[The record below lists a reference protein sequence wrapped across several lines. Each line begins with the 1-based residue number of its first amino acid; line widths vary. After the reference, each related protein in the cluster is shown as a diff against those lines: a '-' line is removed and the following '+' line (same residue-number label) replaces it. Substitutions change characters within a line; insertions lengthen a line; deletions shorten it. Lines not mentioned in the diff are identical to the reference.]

1 MKVRVT
7 FEISDTDRIAISVAQ
22 DKGFVPA
29 TRADIEAFLTGVVT
43 NRLDA
48 VAAAWKE
55 ITDELMA
62 KIKL

>member
-7 FEISDTDRIAISVAQ
+7 FEVSDTDRIAISVAQ

-29 TRADIEAFLTGVVT
+29 SREDIEGFITGVVT

-48 VAAAWKE
+48 VAQAWKE
-55 ITDELMA
+55 VTDELMA
-62 KIKL
+62 KIRI